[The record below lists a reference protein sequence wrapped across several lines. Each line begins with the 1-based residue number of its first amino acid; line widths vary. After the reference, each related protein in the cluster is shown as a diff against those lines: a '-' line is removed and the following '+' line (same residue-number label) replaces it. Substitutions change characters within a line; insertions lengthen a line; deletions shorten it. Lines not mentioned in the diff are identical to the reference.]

1 MGLAPALQAC
11 DARVWGL
18 PPPCKPTPILAGTR
32 VDTNIAS
39 VGRLVYNL
47 KGTNTRT
54 MRRFD
59 ATGTLSQAPA
69 DLSTQP

>member
-1 MGLAPALQAC
+1 
-11 DARVWGL
+11 
-18 PPPCKPTPILAGTR
+18 
-32 VDTNIAS
+32 

-47 KGTNTRT
+47 KGMNTRT

>member
-1 MGLAPALQAC
+1 
-11 DARVWGL
+11 
-18 PPPCKPTPILAGTR
+18 
-32 VDTNIAS
+32 

-47 KGTNTRT
+47 KGIKTRT

-59 ATGTLSQAPA
+59 ATGTFSQAPA

>member
-1 MGLAPALQAC
+1 MGLASAL
-11 DARVWGL
+11 
-18 PPPCKPTPILAGTR
+18 LANPNSCWNQS

-39 VGRLVYNL
+39 VGGLVYNL

-59 ATGTLSQAPA
+59 ATGTLSQALA